1 MDKEIN
7 QELISL
13 ESERRMGEVAIKAH
27 QNTLSAMLNG
37 SMGQDIN
44 DVLSGKKKVKLTFTQ
59 KVKYKIYNFFKL
71 FNGGDN
77 EYGI

>member
-44 DVLSGKKKVKLTFTQ
+44 DVLSGKKKVKLTFMQ